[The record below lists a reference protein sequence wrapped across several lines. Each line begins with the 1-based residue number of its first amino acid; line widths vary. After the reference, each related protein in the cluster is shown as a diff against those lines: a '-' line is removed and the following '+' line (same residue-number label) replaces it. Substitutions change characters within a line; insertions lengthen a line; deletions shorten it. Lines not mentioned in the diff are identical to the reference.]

1 MPIALQ
7 KATLFPS
14 CLCVSLLGAPLR
26 NVVEALEVGA
36 DPLHSGA
43 SGQDDL
49 PVSLLDNRRPAVG
62 MDPPT
67 LERAASEESFQ
78 EDGDFLD
85 FAAGGDGH
93 HEELRA
99 SDALDQA
106 RMDMVSTPR
115 DMRDLLF
122 DRREFA
128 RAGRSSPSAGS
139 SSGAS

>member
-1 MPIALQ
+1 MPLALQ
-7 KATLFPS
+7 KATLLPS
-14 CLCVSLLGAPLR
+14 CLCLSLLGAPLP

-36 DPLHSGA
+36 DRLHRGVPE
-43 SGQDDL
+43 QDDV
-49 PVSLLDNRRPAVG
+49 PVLLSDNRRPAVG
-62 MDPPT
+62 TDPPT
-67 LERAASEESFQ
+67 LERAASQESFQ

-122 DRREFA
+122 DRREFG

>member
-67 LERAASEESFQ
+67 LERAASQESFQ
-78 EDGDFLD
+78 EDADFLA

-93 HEELRA
+93 DDDRA

-122 DRREFA
+122 DRREFG